1 MEVPGPLV
9 SSKPGETS
17 VKWQLCYDMTAK
29 MWWMVSEEAPAIAG
43 QGLGQGLRP
52 PSRGAGGDGGQTG
65 ASRHIFQPLGFGD
78 TWTLVKGIQ
87 AWLAVGGDPSLSV
100 WKMGKGDQKRGNQ
113 GQTMERKSFH
123 LEAWPGCP
131 EAAESPDLTVSRAAK
146 GAKRGHPLR
155 RFSAS

>member
-1 MEVPGPLV
+1 M

-29 MWWMVSEEAPAIAG
+29 MWWMVSEEVPAIARQGLG

-52 PSRGAGGDGGQTG
+52 PSRGARGDGGQTG
-65 ASRHIFQPLGFGD
+65 ASRFIFQPLGFGD

-87 AWLAVGGDPSLSV
+87 AWLMVGGDPSLSV
-100 WKMGKGDQKRGNQ
+100 WKMGKSDQKRGNQ

-131 EAAESPDLTVSRAAK
+131 EAAESPDSTVSRVAK
-146 GAKRGHPLR
+146 GAERGHPLR